1 MQTEGISQSQL
12 AEKLGISRVRVNQYL
27 ALLKLPE
34 EQQTEILEYGK
45 ERMITEREL
54 RNPLLKKWFYDKR
67 SSVFSLLL

>member
-54 RNPLLKKWFYDKR
+54 RNPLLKK
-67 SSVFSLLL
+67 